1 MEELSEQVKN
11 FNKEETILLIFSQ
24 SKELEEKKQELEN
37 LQARIKDLEECLD
50 CNKNLLLGSM
60 KEDNEDEFRLKCS
73 DGKYLFANLFS
84 KNEFSYN
91 DEKALL
97 TKLQEM
103 KLDKYIKVTTKTTT
117 SIDKNTLKKDLKVDA
132 SLKEDLKNFVG
143 DRVVE
148 YVTVTTAENHQ
159 KMLEHIEDNKKK

>member
-1 MEELSEQVKN
+1 METLNEQVKN
-11 FNKEETILLIFSQ
+11 FNKEETMLLISSQ
-24 SKELEEKKQELEN
+24 SKELEEKKKQLEE
-37 LQARIKDLEECLD
+37 LQAQITNLEECIND
-50 CNKNLLLGSM
+50 NKTLLLEVM
-60 KEDNEDEFRLKCS
+60 KEDNEVEYRLKCS

-84 KNEFSYN
+84 KNEFSYG

-117 SIDKNTLKKDLKVDA
+117 SIDKNVLKKDLKVNA
-132 SLKEDLKNFVG
+132 SLKEDLKDFVG

-148 YVTVTTAENHQ
+148 YVTVTNAENHQ
-159 KMLEHIEDNKKK
+159 KMLEHIESSKK